1 MEKNQKI
8 IIIGLII
15 VIIAL
20 VAGIAYMFMG
30 NSLTGNGGGNVP
42 DGMQMYDFNSVFKM
56 AVPKNAK
63 FLKEWNHSDSV
74 FGSGYSYLDKDNKFA
89 VNYLDSPMV
98 THGLIRSM
106 AEAVNKSGNGT
117 VEFEGDLIIT
127 HNLKFNGKVGE
138 NMDDTNFTYSIVLQ
152 KGHQAVVV
160 SGNNLEFIKSMV
172 NTIEFYE

>member
-30 NSLTGNGGGNVP
+30 GSLTGIGGGNVP
-42 DGMQMYDFNSVFKM
+42 EGMKMYDFNSEFKM
-56 AVPKNAK
+56 AVPENAK
-63 FLKEWNHSDSV
+63 FLKEWNYSDSIW
-74 FGSGYSYLDKDNKFA
+74 GSGYSYLDKDNKFA
-89 VNYLDSPMV
+89 VSYLDSPTI
-98 THGLIRSM
+98 THNLIRSM
-106 AEAVNKSGNGT
+106 VEAVNKSGNGT

-138 NMDDTNFTYSIVLQ
+138 NMADTNFTYSIILQ
-152 KGHQAVVV
+152 KGHQAVGV